1 VAGGFVSVAAARTD
15 YGVVIDPAGAID
27 AAATAALRAAPREP
41 VRMFH
46 RGGYFGPLVTPER

>member
-1 VAGGFVSVAAARTD
+1 
-15 YGVVIDPAGAID
+15 VVIDPAGTID
-27 AAATAALRAAPREP
+27 AAATAALRAAPRDP